1 MVHCPREQTSS
12 TLQMVRHWLGIT
24 IISWHIGL
32 NTFPEHRVS
41 DIRCCHFSVSS
52 KSHHW
57 GVEQPPC
64 QSQKPQE
71 PSSRSPVERPLQ
83 QMKSLQRSSP
93 VNHHWCTVRGL
104 VRSAREAVT
113 FTPHV
118 WHSCSS
124 PSGILRQCLRSLRM
138 LWLWEIGKAA
148 TTTKASHCY
157 SRVDPCLSDCQ
168 LSSLTHGW
176 HHSQESVWFP
186 SFTRHA
192 RDDVLCKVGAG
203 QVPGAEPRSRHGVPG
218 PEKGLWLHRD
228 AGPMVDPWY

>member
-57 GVEQPPC
+57 GVEQPFC

-71 PSSRSPVERPLQ
+71 PSSRRPVERQCQ

-93 VNHHWCTVRGL
+93 VNHHWCIVRGL
-104 VRSAREAVT
+104 VRFAREAVT
-113 FTPHV
+113 FSPHV

-124 PSGILRQCLRSLRM
+124 PSGILRQEFKDAMIMGNWQGCDNQKGISL
-138 LWLWEIGKAA
+138 L
-148 TTTKASHCY
+148 
-157 SRVDPCLSDCQ
+157 
-168 LSSLTHGW
+168 
-176 HHSQESVWFP
+176 
-186 SFTRHA
+186 
-192 RDDVLCKVGAG
+192 
-203 QVPGAEPRSRHGVPG
+203 
-218 PEKGLWLHRD
+218 
-228 AGPMVDPWY
+228 